1 MILVRKVDE
10 ILESAKRLSA
20 KERQELLD
28 RLEEAVER
36 EQENGS
42 GGQGAKGPY
51 ARTLAAAGIG
61 HTDFPDVSSNKG
73 KHLAEAYAPKH
84 RDK

>member
-1 MILVRKVDE
+1 V
-10 ILESAKRLSA
+10 KRLSA

-28 RLEEAVER
+28 RLEDAVER
-36 EQENGS
+36 EQENVR
-42 GGQGAKGPY
+42 GAQRALGPY

-61 HTDFPDVSSNKG
+61 HTDFPNVSSNEG

-84 RDK
+84 PVK

>member
-1 MILVRKVDE
+1 MAVRRVDE
-10 ILESAKRLSA
+10 ILEYVKRLSA

-28 RLEEAVER
+28 RLEDAVDR
-36 EQENGS
+36 EQENGRV
-42 GGQGAKGPY
+42 GRPATGPY

-84 RDK
+84 RDE

>member
-1 MILVRKVDE
+1 MLVRKVDE
-10 ILESAKRLSA
+10 ILEYVKRLS
-20 KERQELLD
+20 ELLD
-28 RLEEAVER
+28 RLEDAVAR
-36 EQENGS
+36 EQQNGR
-42 GGQGAKGPY
+42 GGQRAKGPY
-51 ARTLAAAGIG
+51 AQTLAAAGIG

>member
-1 MILVRKVDE
+1 MRKVDE
-10 ILESAKRLSA
+10 ILEYVKRLSA

-28 RLEEAVER
+28 RLEDAVDR
-36 EQENGS
+36 GQGNGRS
-42 GGQGAKGPY
+42 GQGAASPY

-61 HTDFPDVSSNKG
+61 HTDFPDVSSKKG
-73 KHLAEAYAPKH
+73 KHLAEAYAPKN

>member
-1 MILVRKVDE
+1 MIVRKVDE
-10 ILESAKRLSA
+10 ILEYVKRLSA

-28 RLEEAVER
+28 RLEDAVDR
-36 EQENGS
+36 EQENGRV
-42 GGQGAKGPY
+42 GQRARGPY

-73 KHLAEAYAPKH
+73 KHLAEAYAPKN